1 MHSRLP
7 AQPSGVCSGIWVLKP
22 LGWSS
27 VGLLAASFSRPL
39 LGSCLFAQGHAFCM
53 KNLDFPAS
61 KVSFFMVKASI
72 FLDPNGT
79 SDLCFLFFL
88 GRWPATSSQGLLSR
102 NVVFV
107 CMHTFKTLELFFQ
120 RLSHVAALRAAK
132 VFHLREEL
140 CRPAITRQTLRDRVW
155 WIGAVQ
161 LKSSQDTTH
170 FERSG
175 AMSPKSTLS
184 SVLEGL

>member
-132 VFHLREEL
+132 VPQSSCSSEFTQKS
-140 CRPAITRQTLRDRVW
+140 CSVSPARRALQTCNHPTDIKGQSLVDRCCPAEVEPRHH
-155 WIGAVQ
+155 
-161 LKSSQDTTH
+161 T
-170 FERSG
+170 F
-175 AMSPKSTLS
+175 
-184 SVLEGL
+184 